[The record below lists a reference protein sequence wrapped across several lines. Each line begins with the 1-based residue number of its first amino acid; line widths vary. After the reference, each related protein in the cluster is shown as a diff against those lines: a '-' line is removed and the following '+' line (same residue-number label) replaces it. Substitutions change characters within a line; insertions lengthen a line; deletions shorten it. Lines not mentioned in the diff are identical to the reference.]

1 LPRLARHQPTFEVP
15 AKSDLD
21 RWSTRQLVETCYD
34 PDAQEYVATVIDPTG
49 LAEETRVKSA
59 AAFSAWLLLL
69 ERTFMAD
76 GWHPEG
82 LSARHVRRPLD
93 RV

>member
-1 LPRLARHQPTFEVP
+1 MLLWRYIRKQPSQT
-15 AKSDLD
+15 
-21 RWSTRQLVETCYD
+21 VETRYD

-49 LAEETRVKSA
+49 LAQETRVKSA

-76 GWHPEG
+76 GWRPEG
-82 LSARHVRRPLD
+82 PFVRHGRRRLD

>member
-1 LPRLARHQPTFEVP
+1 MM
-15 AKSDLD
+15 K
-21 RWSTRQLVETCYD
+21 WSYFREQQLLTVETHYD
-34 PDAQEYVATVIDPTG
+34 DHAQEYVATVIHATG

-59 AAFSAWLLLL
+59 EAFSAWLLLL

-82 LSARHVRRPLD
+82 LSARHVRPPLD
-93 RV
+93 QV